1 MINFFKKK
9 PTKSTKIVDKISTQ
23 ELNFLSD
30 FFDVSKEDIKS
41 ILNGSNKKDIIYI
54 GNILLRSGFISET
67 DYLKKISNWLGIESV
82 DPYELEDKIEV
93 IQVKSE
99 LLKELKAVP
108 LYKEGSILK
117 VAMTDPRDLFA
128 VEILQDLTKLDIV
141 PYVSTEDK
149 IFEIINRFY
158 EGKKSQVDDIVSS
171 IDEIEAVEDNIEQL
185 KDLAS
190 EAPIIRLVNLL
201 INRAVEQKASD
212 IHIEPF
218 ERDVKV
224 RFRIDGVLHEIE
236 TLPKAA
242 LPAIV
247 SRIKIMAKLDIAE
260 KRLPQDG
267 RIQLKVE
274 GKNIDLR
281 ISTLPTLFGEEV
293 VMRIL
298 DRSSIML
305 SLEDLGFPE
314 DVLEKFEQ
322 LITSSYGMILVTGP
336 TGSGKTTS
344 LYAALNKINSP
355 EKKIITIED
364 PVEYQLNGINQIQA
378 NSQIGLTFARGLR
391 TIVRQDPDVV
401 MVGEIRDVETAEVAV
416 QAALTGH
423 LVFSTLHTNDAP
435 SAITRLIEMG
445 VEDYLV
451 ASSVIGI
458 LAQRLV
464 RMLCPN
470 CKYSTQVPS
479 SIKKLFEQHN
489 LTVETMFKPKG
500 CEFCNYTGY
509 KGRKGIFELLV
520 INDDIRDLITQ
531 NVDSEFIKKKAIS
544 FGMDTLIRD
553 GLKKVIDGLTT
564 VEEVL
569 RVAQKGIV

>member
-1 MINFFKKK
+1 MINLFKKK
-9 PTKSTKIVDKISTQ
+9 LTKTTKIADKISTQ
-23 ELNFLSD
+23 EINFLSD

-67 DYLKKISNWLGIESV
+67 DYLKKISKWLGIESV

-93 IQVKSE
+93 TPVKPE

-108 LYKEGSILK
+108 LYKEGSKLK
-117 VAMTDPRDLFA
+117 VAMADPRDLFA

-218 ERDVKV
+218 EREVKV

-314 DVLEKFEQ
+314 DVLKKFEQ
-322 LITSSYGMILVTGP
+322 LITSSYGMVLVTGP

-378 NSQIGLTFARGLR
+378 NPQIGLTFARGLR

-423 LVFSTLHTNDAP
+423 LVFSTLHTNDAA

-464 RMLCPN
+464 RILCPN
-470 CKYSTQVPS
+470 CKYPIQVPS

-489 LTVETMFKPKG
+489 LTIDTMFKAKG

-520 INDDIRDLITQ
+520 VNDDIRDLITQ